1 MNGDTHV
8 VAMSNNAR
16 LFHTVRKQ
24 DGNWTPFRDVSGGRT
39 NITAA
44 AIAGVRGELEAVIVS
59 NGKPFYSGCDPARLL
74 TGGGPGRTHL
84 ASSPAVRFK
93 EYV

>member
-24 DGNWTPFRDVSGGRT
+24 DGTGSPFGDVFAVAVSS
-39 NITAA
+39 AA
-44 AIAGVRGELEAVIVS
+44 
-59 NGKPFYSGCDPARLL
+59 
-74 TGGGPGRTHL
+74 
-84 ASSPAVRFK
+84 
-93 EYV
+93 